1 VVAGLRHRYPETV
14 TPRLPSRPLS
24 VLVGLA
30 LLAPVG
36 ASAADS
42 PAPLAAPS
50 NPNPVAATPKSTTP
64 PASTTTTTTT
74 TTRRTSTPVYHAP
87 ATVNKP
93 AGPTPAQLAAAK
105 RARQQ
110 TKAKQLAAARKHRH
124 QMQLLAAAQAHAEA
138 VLRAELTAAKRTNA
152 VELLAGSVTQSIG
165 AAPAEQLVGAPT
177 ASGSSSSG
185 GGSMPLPAL
194 MLGACAALLGIGAAF
209 ASRRGVGFATASLSL
224 LVLLL
229 AGI

>member
-1 VVAGLRHRYPETV
+1 VVAGLRGRYPETV
-14 TPRLPSRPLS
+14 TPRLPCRPLS

-50 NPNPVAATPKSTTP
+50 NPNPVAATPTQTTTP
-64 PASTTTTTTT
+64 PASTTTAPTHTY
-74 TTRRTSTPVYHAP
+74 TPVYHTP
-87 ATVNKP
+87 ATVKAP

-110 TKAKQLAAARKHRH
+110 AKAKQLAAARKHRR
-124 QMQLLAAAQAHAEA
+124 QMQLLAAAQTHAEA

-152 VELLAGSVTQSIG
+152 VELLAGSVTESIG
-165 AAPAEQLVGAPT
+165 AAPAEQLADAAAPR
-177 ASGSSSSG
+177 ASNSSG
-185 GGSMPLPAL
+185 GGAMPLPAL

-209 ASRRGVGFATASLSL
+209 ASRRGVGFATASLCL

>member
-1 VVAGLRHRYPETV
+1 VVAARRRRYPETV

-30 LLAPVG
+30 LLAPVA

-42 PAPLAAPS
+42 PSPLAAPS
-50 NPNPVAATPKSTTP
+50 NPNPVAAAPKPTTTT
-64 PASTTTTTTT
+64 PASTTTAP
-74 TTRRTSTPVYHAP
+74 RRTYTPAYHPP

-93 AGPTPAQLAAAK
+93 AGPTQAQLAAAK
-105 RARQQ
+105 RARQRA
-110 TKAKQLAAARKHRH
+110 KAKQLAAARKHRH
-124 QMQLLAAAQAHAEA
+124 QMQLLAAAQTHAEA

-165 AAPAEQLVGAPT
+165 AAPAEQLVGAP
-177 ASGSSSSG
+177 AAQPSGSSG

-209 ASRRGVGFATASLSL
+209 ASRRGICFVTASLSL